1 MSRKNRVS
9 PDVFENIKS
18 NIAELEDNGT
28 EKQKEIIRNEFGYIK
43 KAGSISGSTAR
54 HIARRLEID
63 FKALCS
69 HHDEH
74 PFTVTGMDEALNS
87 EKHEAEPEKTD
98 EKVEE
103 NVEEKVE
110 EKTEEKADA
119 MSLFVAFLKYTK
131 MKSSYAAE
139 CFGISPAG
147 ISHAKS
153 GKAPAVASMISEAM
167 DAMPKTEEEMKKE
180 DPEKL
185 ISMFEKG
192 AESVKNKREAEKI
205 KKATEKRKAKEN
217 AKKENAK
224 KGIKEIVPPLNSKK
238 EEKVEEK
245 VEEKKEEEKAET
257 NLDFYSNLII
267 KNANDF
273 IRNGKQTA
281 ARATVNAMRAFIP
294 DSADTPEKVIDWLK
308 AVHVDRFVLSEA
320 EMAMVDGYFKLHKNA
335 ITTLFSDTYMYSAK
349 AESGLFAGVPGDITL
364 EYLREHAVT
373 RGGANG

>member
-1 MSRKNRVS
+1 MSKKNRVS

-28 EKQKEIIRNEFGYIK
+28 EKQKEIIKNEFGYIK

-87 EKHEAEPEKTD
+87 EKHEAEPAKND

-103 NVEEKVE
+103 KAE

-180 DPEKL
+180 DPENL

-192 AESVKNKREAEKI
+192 AESVKSKREAEKI
-205 KKATEKRKAKEN
+205 KKAAEKKKARGN

-245 VEEKKEEEKAET
+245 TKEEKVEEKEKAET
-257 NLDFYSNLII
+257 NLDFYSALII

-320 EMAMVDGYFKLHKNA
+320 EMAMVDGYFRLHKNA
-335 ITTLFSDTYMYSAK
+335 ITTLFSETYMYSAK
-349 AESGLFAGVPGDITL
+349 AESGLFAGVPGSITL

>member
-1 MSRKNRVS
+1 MSKKNRVS

-63 FKALCS
+63 FEALCRPY
-69 HHDEH
+69 DEH

-87 EKHEAEPEKTD
+87 EKHEAEPEKTE
-98 EKVEE
+98 EKA
-103 NVEEKVE
+103 EEKVE

-180 DPEKL
+180 DPENL

-192 AESVKNKREAEKI
+192 AESVKSKREAEKI
-205 KKATEKRKAKEN
+205 KKTAEKKKARGN

-238 EEKVEEK
+238 EEKAEEKVEEK
-245 VEEKKEEEKAET
+245 KEEKKEEEKAET
-257 NLDFYSNLII
+257 NLDFYSDLII

-335 ITTLFSDTYMYSAK
+335 ITTFFSDTYMYSAK
-349 AESGLFAGVPGDITL
+349 AESGLFAGVPGSITL

>member
-1 MSRKNRVS
+1 MSKKNRVS

-87 EKHEAEPEKTD
+87 ERHEAEPAKND
-98 EKVEE
+98 EKA
-103 NVEEKVE
+103 E

-180 DPEKL
+180 DPENL

-192 AESVKNKREAEKI
+192 AESVKSKREAEKI
-205 KKATEKRKAKEN
+205 KKEAEKKKARGN

-224 KGIKEIVPPLNSKK
+224 KRIKEIVPPLNSKK
-238 EEKVEEK
+238 EEKTEEK

-257 NLDFYSNLII
+257 NLDFYSDLII

-349 AESGLFAGVPGDITL
+349 AESGLFAGVPGSITL